1 MNNPDDDLFEDEEEL
16 LPNPDDVIEIKEETK
31 KVEEPKKS
39 KGINIDIKDANDFI
53 LELQFATQM
62 INQAS
67 AELKKFEVLGQI
79 TQELEKVKNLKI
91 DTSSIE
97 KSLDE
102 ELKKIVAKTSEIA
115 EKMDLSELDGIDS
128 KIQKMAKDFK
138 SYSKIQTFLLVL
150 LAFSIGVLCSYSVD
164 SLKSKYKES
173 NEIVQRLKAKGFIF
187 GRDNEFDTI
196 ITPTDLKIKQLENQ
210 KQYLIWK

>member
-1 MNNPDDDLFEDEEEL
+1 MNNPDDELFEDEEEIL
-16 LPNPDDVIEIKEETK
+16 PPNPDDVGIKEEPK
-31 KVEEPKKS
+31 KVEEPKKN

-91 DTSSIE
+91 DTSLIE

-102 ELKKIVAKTSEIA
+102 ELKKIVIKTSEIA
-115 EKMDLSELDGIDS
+115 EKMDLSELDEIDS
-128 KIQKMAKDFK
+128 KIQKMGKDFK
-138 SYSKIQTFLLVL
+138 SYSKFKTFLLVL
-150 LAFSIGVLCSYSVD
+150 LAFSTGVLCSYSVD

-196 ITPTDLKIKQLENQ
+196 ITPPDLKIKQLENQ

>member
-1 MNNPDDDLFEDEEEL
+1 MNNPDDELFEDEEEIL
-16 LPNPDDVIEIKEETK
+16 PPNPDDVEI
-31 KVEEPKKS
+31 KVEEPKIKS

-67 AELKKFEVLGQI
+67 SELKKFEVLGQI

-115 EKMDLSELDGIDS
+115 EKMDLSELDEIDS
-128 KIQKMAKDFK
+128 KIQKIAKDFK
-138 SYSKIQTFLLVL
+138 SHSKFKSFLLLL
-150 LAFSIGVLCSYSVD
+150 LAFSTGVLCSYAID
-164 SLKSKYKES
+164 SFKSKYKES

-187 GRDNEFDTI
+187 GKDNEFDTI

>member
-1 MNNPDDDLFEDEEEL
+1 MNNPDDELFEDEEEL
-16 LPNPDDVIEIKEETK
+16 LPPNPDDV
-31 KVEEPKKS
+31 KVEEPKTKN

-67 AELKKFEVLGQI
+67 SELKKFEVLGQI

-91 DTSSIE
+91 DTSLIE
-97 KSLDE
+97 KNFDE

-115 EKMDLSELDGIDS
+115 EKMDLSELDEIDS
-128 KIQKMAKDFK
+128 KIQKMGKDFK
-138 SYSKIQTFLLVL
+138 SYSKFKTFLLVL
-150 LAFSIGVLCSYSVD
+150 LAFITGILCAYSVD
-164 SLKSKYKES
+164 SFKSKYKES
-173 NEIVQRLKAKGFIF
+173 NEIVQRFKAKGFIF